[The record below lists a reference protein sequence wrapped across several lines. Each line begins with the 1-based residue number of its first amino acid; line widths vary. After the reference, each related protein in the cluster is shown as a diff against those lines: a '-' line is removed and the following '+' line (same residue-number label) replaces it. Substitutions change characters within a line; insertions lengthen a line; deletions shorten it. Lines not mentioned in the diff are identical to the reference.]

1 MDMKDNSIVLFPND
15 KEGNDSRPDFR
26 GEGLYNGVSFEVSV
40 WNNTS
45 KAGRPYMKGQ
55 LQAPYNGAASGGAS
69 QGADAAV
76 SDDVPF

>member
-40 WNNTS
+40 WKNS
-45 KAGRPYMKGQ
+45 V
-55 LQAPYNGAASGGAS
+55 S
-69 QGADAAV
+69 QSPV
-76 SDDVPF
+76 RLIQWTLLHQVKSLKSEN

>member
-26 GEGLYNGVSFEVSV
+26 GEGLYEGVAFEASV
-40 WNNTS
+40 WKNTS
-45 KAGRPYMKGQ
+45 KAGRPYLKGQ
-55 LQAPYNGAASGGAS
+55 LQAPYNGGS
-69 QGADAAV
+69 GADYPKRDTV

>member
-1 MDMKDNSIVLFPND
+1 M
-15 KEGNDSRPDFR
+15 
-26 GEGLYNGVSFEVSV
+26 GLYNGVSFEVSV

-55 LQAPYNGAASGGAS
+55 LQAPYNGGASGGAS

>member
-55 LQAPYNGAASGGAS
+55 LQAPYNGGAGGGAS

>member
-40 WNNTS
+40 WKNTS

-55 LQAPYNGAASGGAS
+55 LQAPYNGGG
-69 QGADAAV
+69 GDGYPKRDTV